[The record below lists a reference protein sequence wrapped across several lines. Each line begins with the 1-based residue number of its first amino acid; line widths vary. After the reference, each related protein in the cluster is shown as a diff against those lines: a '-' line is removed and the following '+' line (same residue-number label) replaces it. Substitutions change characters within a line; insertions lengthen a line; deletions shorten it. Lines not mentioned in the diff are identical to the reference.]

1 MAGHLKV
8 EQVKITCTKVPLF
21 FFKSKQPAIYKDRA
35 IEIAGGLERFYR
47 AETIKLRKHND
58 DDNTRLKIRNE
69 RQNEPKRSDRG
80 KSCPFS
86 Q

>member
-8 EQVKITCTKVPLF
+8 EQVKITCTTKLPLF
-21 FFKSKQPAIYKDRA
+21 FFKSKQPAIYKDQV

-58 DDNTRLKIRNE
+58 DDNTRLKIRNIT
-69 RQNEPKRSDRG
+69 QTKPKYSD
-80 KSCPFS
+80 
-86 Q
+86 